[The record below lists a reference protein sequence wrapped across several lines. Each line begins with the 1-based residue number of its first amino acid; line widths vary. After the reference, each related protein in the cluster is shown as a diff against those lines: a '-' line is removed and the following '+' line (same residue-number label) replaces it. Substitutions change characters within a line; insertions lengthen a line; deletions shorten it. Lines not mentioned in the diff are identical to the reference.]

1 MYKVAPKSVSAFNEN
16 NNYYFIQEGVY
27 SSSSNM
33 KENIKDLPN
42 KLIVLEDDKYYVYVG
57 ITKDKKIAER
67 LKKIYKDQGI
77 QTYIKDVSIDNEEFS
92 NNVTQF
98 DLLVNESSSVDDILT
113 IEEVILANYEEI
125 IGTGM

>member
-1 MYKVAPKSVSAFNEN
+1 
-16 NNYYFIQEGVY
+16 
-27 SSSSNM
+27 M
-33 KENIKDLPN
+33 KENIKDLTN

-67 LKKIYKDQGI
+67 LKKIYKDQGV
-77 QTYIKDVSIDNEEFS
+77 QTYIKDVFIDNEEFS

-98 DLLVNESSSVDDILT
+98 DLLVNESSLVDDVLT